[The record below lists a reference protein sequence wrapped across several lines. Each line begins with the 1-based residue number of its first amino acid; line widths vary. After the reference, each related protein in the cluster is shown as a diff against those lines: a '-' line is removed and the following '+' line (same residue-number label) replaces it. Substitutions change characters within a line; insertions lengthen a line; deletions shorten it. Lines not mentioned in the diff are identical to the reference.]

1 MTSNRTIK
9 SPWRAGSHHSVGAC
23 FILLLASLCANAQTQ
38 GQPASATVELK
49 TGSINGRVVTESGQP
64 LVNVSVWVRPVGSQD
79 PPVATTTTNRDGIFK
94 VTGLERGSYT
104 VNAAVPSYI
113 PKVRYSVPTVG
124 ESVTL
129 VLLKGGVVTG
139 IVTNSKGEP
148 VVGIGVRV
156 QMVRDESDREVPG
169 GMNYENVT
177 DDRGV
182 YRVYGVP
189 SGTYVVAADG
199 NAAHTV
205 YSRFNVNAFA
215 NDVPTYAPS
224 SNREAADRISVR
236 AGEETS
242 GVDIRYRGERGSV
255 ISGIVSG
262 FGNERGSWVTL
273 TSLAE
278 KGPRFNTYFE
288 ANREFVFEGIAD
300 GDYLLE
306 GNTSGDGR
314 NRGITES
321 LVLNVRGADI
331 EGLNLTAARLGAING
346 RVVLEPLKTIP
357 PECTEKP
364 EPQLSEILV
373 TAWHRVIQGDKKKP
387 QFVWRANTSGKPNAQ
402 GNLTLSDLPANEYYF
417 AVRFSG
423 PQWYLRSIAFPPPT
437 PNGAPVDAT
446 RTWTTVKPGDQ
457 LSGLTF
463 ALAQGASLVRGR
475 VPLAEGQS
483 VPEKLVA
490 FLVPVERENA
500 EEPLHYFAA
509 PVSAEGYFWVHHVAP
524 GRYWGVARPA
534 TENTRENWS
543 KLRLPDGAEIR
554 SSLRHDAQQS
564 KTEIEIKPCQ
574 DVEFRLPL

>member
-1 MTSNRTIK
+1 MIK
-9 SPWRAGSHHSVGAC
+9 SPWRAGVHHRIAGAF
-23 FILLLASLCANAQTQ
+23 FIPLLVSLCANAQRP
-38 GQPASATVELK
+38 GPPASATVELK

-64 LVNVSVWVRPVGSQD
+64 LINVSVWVRVVGSQD
-79 PPVATTTTNRDGIFK
+79 APVATTTTNRDGVFK
-94 VTGLERGSYT
+94 VTGLERGTYT
-104 VNAAVPSYI
+104 VQTSVPSYI

-129 VLLKGGVVTG
+129 VLLKGGVVSGTV
-139 IVTNSKGEP
+139 INSKGDP

-199 NAAHTV
+199 SVASSP

-224 SNREAADRISVR
+224 SNREAANRISVR

-262 FGNERGSWVTL
+262 YGNERGAYVTL

-288 ANREFVFEGIAD
+288 ANREFAFEGIPD
-300 GDYLLE
+300 GDYLLAA
-306 GNTSGDGR
+306 NTYGDGR
-314 NRGITES
+314 NRGFTES

-331 EGLNLTAARLGAING
+331 EGLNLTAARLASING
-346 RVVLEPLKTIP
+346 RIVLEPLKTTP
-357 PECTEKP
+357 HECAEKA
-364 EPQLSEILV
+364 EPQFSEIHL
-373 TAWHRVIQGDKKKP
+373 TAWHRVTEGARKKP
-387 QFVWRANTSGKPNAQ
+387 LFVWRANNSGKPDAQ
-402 GNLTLSDLPANEYYF
+402 GNLTISDLPANEYYF
-417 AVRFSG
+417 AARFSG
-423 PQWYLRSIAFPPPT
+423 PQWYLRSIAFSPAT
-437 PNGAPVDAT
+437 PNGTPVDAT

-463 ALAQGASLVRGR
+463 TLAQGASLVRGKIS
-475 VPLAEGQS
+475 LAEGQT

-490 FLVPVERENA
+490 FLVPTERENA
-500 EEPLHYFAA
+500 EEPLRYFAA
-509 PVSAEGYFWVHHVAP
+509 PVNAEGNFWVHHVAP

-543 KLRLPDGAEIR
+543 KVRLPDGAEIR
-554 SSLRHDAQQS
+554 SSLRHDAQQR

-574 DVEFRLPL
+574 EVNFQLPL